1 MRTVKNNLET
11 IFFLLTLK
19 LNKTLKKFQ
28 QIWTP
33 WKAIHLCIILRKS
46 EKVCFLPKSVL
57 LLFSWHCPFNLS
69 SYFSRDIVPLNRIL
83 LLLEAKAWVVTQ
95 LYARPLKLFMG
106 VIKLRELI
114 RPYIRIYN
122 LIYFSRFFHTA
133 LQNKAVFKWHMQRI
147 FFLQISLVKNSYQHS
162 VL

>member
-1 MRTVKNNLET
+1 M
-11 IFFLLTLK
+11 
-19 LNKTLKKFQ
+19 
-28 QIWTP
+28 
-33 WKAIHLCIILRKS
+33 KS
-46 EKVCFLPKSVL
+46 NSSVYNFTKIRESFFLPKSVL

-106 VIKLRELI
+106 VIKLRKLI

-133 LQNKAVFKWHMQRI
+133 LQNKAVFKWHMQR
-147 FFLQISLVKNSYQHS
+147 FFFTNFVSKTVINIQYCKQYPQNWKNAVRKKCK
-162 VL
+162 VLS